1 MFNFFY
7 NRILQKNFI
16 KGIYLNILYSFIYM
30 TLFIYFILFLKINIG
45 INFLDIFSIYYTIC
59 VLMMLEPYYS
69 TLRDLFIFTFFD
81 KNNPFFLKLY
91 KEYSLLLIKKYN
103 TEDNKQQSL
112 LIKELFKRKIL

>member
-1 MFNFFY
+1 
-7 NRILQKNFI
+7 
-16 KGIYLNILYSFIYM
+16 
-30 TLFIYFILFLKINIG
+30 
-45 INFLDIFSIYYTIC
+45 
-59 VLMMLEPYYS
+59 MMLEPYYS